1 MIRGFRVLR
10 LATLLAGVLAATRP
24 ASGAVVSLAGQVN
37 DDAANMID
45 PSQDAGLVDVAGGT
59 VVAGNKTVPWATF
72 EQKVGRSQQ
81 IFVRAFKNGQW
92 VTQGSP
98 ASLNIDPTA
107 EAEAPSIDFAGAG
120 RTVPWVAWYEPNR
133 NFDVGDG
140 QGLVQASPTN
150 IFASRF
156 NPGANK
162 WLPSGQDRANGALV
176 PSLNI
181 HTDRTAENPSV
192 AGGAT
197 VAGADPVP
205 WIVWEEN
212 DGPVDDDSTRQI
224 FVAKGVKQTAAGTPC
239 AGFKPSE
246 ANNVNGF
253 CFQQVGL
260 ERFISGANPPD
271 DTADPS
277 LNVDPT
283 RAGVEPDIAFTGT
296 ADKVVWTVW
305 YEKGDSRIPG
315 LRNNEMV
322 FAAKAVAN
330 PNADGGFQ
338 WVAVGGGTA
347 GQTNVLDD
355 SGASKLGPCAAS
367 VENEDDCALN
377 ADTLADAENPRVAA
391 GTLTPGQPT
400 VPWVVWE
407 EAIDGGQHTILIARL
422 VGGDHFELFK
432 PGNPIS
438 NRNNDASRPDIA
450 FAGNVP
456 YVSWQQQIGTELRT
470 FVGHFE
476 GGEAAPRFKLD
487 TPSGIAASAFADVGN
502 PQRAPISST
511 CTANPFNQDGTT
523 CQGGAIGTPF
533 FLFTAG
539 APGAKKLFAEAFAPS
554 DVQTLAASDATA
566 SSAILHGVANP
577 GGTSASVHFDFGPTT
592 AYGSTTAAETL
603 GVGIVPTPFDAVA
616 SGLAGG
622 STIHYRAVAASDFA
636 TVAGPDATV
645 MVVDDPPV
653 ISIGDLGPVI
663 HRADL
668 GRPPTLSVPLDV
680 DEPATVTIQILK
692 GDKVVRQAT
701 VTRSS
706 AGAFEGTISLRRIR
720 GNVTL
725 RAVAVDREGA
735 MSAPAEVTLGVRR

>member
-1 MIRGFRVLR
+1 MSRGFRILPLV
-10 LATLLAGVLAATRP
+10 TLLAGVLAATCP
-24 ASGAVVSLAGQVN
+24 ASGALVSLGGQVN
-37 DDAANMID
+37 DDPANMID

-59 VVAGNKTVPWATF
+59 VVAGNKAVPWATF

-98 ASLNIDPTA
+98 ASLNIDPTV

-133 NFDVGDG
+133 NFGD
-140 QGLVQASPTN
+140 PTN

-156 NPGANK
+156 NAGANR
-162 WLPSGQDRANGALV
+162 WLPSGQDRADGAQV

-181 HTDRTAENPSV
+181 HTNRTAENPSV

-205 WIVWEEN
+205 WIAWEEN

-239 AGFKPSE
+239 TGFTPSE
-246 ANNVNGF
+246 ASNVNGF

-260 ERFISGANPPD
+260 ERFISGATPPD
-271 DTADPS
+271 DTVDPS

-283 RAGVEPDIAFTGT
+283 RAGVEPDIAFTGKD
-296 ADKVVWTVW
+296 DKVVWTVW
-305 YEKGDSRIPG
+305 YEKGDSRITG
-315 LRNNEMV
+315 LRNNEMI

-347 GQTNVLDD
+347 GQTNVLDN
-355 SGASKLGPCAAS
+355 SGASKLGACAAS
-367 VENEDDCALN
+367 VDNEDACALN
-377 ADTLADAENPRVAA
+377 VDTLADAENPRVAA

-407 EAIDGGQHTILIARL
+407 EAIDGGQHTIFIARL

-438 NRNNDASRPDIA
+438 NRANDASRPDIS

-456 YVSWQQQIGTELRT
+456 YVSWQEEIGTELRT

-487 TPSGIAASAFADVGN
+487 TPGGIAASAFADVTN

-511 CTANPFNQDGTT
+511 CTANPFNADGTT

-554 DVQTLAASDATA
+554 DVQTLAASDPTA
-566 SSAILHGVANP
+566 SSATLHGLANP
-577 GGTSASVHFDFGPTT
+577 GGTSARVHFDFGPTA

-603 GVGIVPTPFDAVA
+603 GVSVVPTPFDAVA
-616 SGLAGG
+616 SGLAEG

-645 MVVDDPPV
+645 SIINEPPV
-653 ISIGDLGPVI
+653 VSIGDLGPVL
-663 HRADL
+663 HRDDL
-668 GRPPTLSVPLDV
+668 GRPPTLSVPLEV
-680 DEPATVTIQILK
+680 NEPATVTIQILK
-692 GDKVVRQAT
+692 GDNVVREAT
-701 VTRSS
+701 VTQSS

-725 RAVAVDREGA
+725 RAVAVDPEGA
-735 MSAPAEVTLGVRR
+735 MSAPVDVTLRVRR